1 MTVSHSSNK
10 HRLQTIVN

>member
-1 MTVSHSSNK
+1 MTVSQSSNK